1 MCEHCDSVGMC
12 EHCDSVHVS
21 VVTVWVCEH
30 CDSVGMCEHCD
41 SVCVSIVTVCVCEHC
56 DSVDMYNC
64 SPINRS
70 WTFDSSKHILF
81 VMFQLQLWC
90 LHQATDGDHQS
101 RVVIET
107 LQLATM
113 KLQDLSRW
121 VCNIVHVGIVTVDV
135 SM

>member
-1 MCEHCDSVGMC
+1 MLLTVSIVTLCVTMYVCVNIVTVCEHMWQCGMCEHCDSVG
-12 EHCDSVHVS
+12 
-21 VVTVWVCEH
+21 
-30 CDSVGMCEHCD
+30 
-41 SVCVSIVTVCVCEHC
+41 VSIVTVCVCEHC